1 MEDKNLN
8 LVPRTSSARKLT
20 YSSEDIKR
28 KGQDLHMNET
38 AVLQC
43 EEFFLKSCLCTK
55 FNNSNMHRNQ
65 TIQLCHK
72 VKHSMSKTDIV

>member
-1 MEDKNLN
+1 
-8 LVPRTSSARKLT
+8 
-20 YSSEDIKR
+20 
-28 KGQDLHMNET
+28 MNET

-55 FNNSNMHRNQ
+55 FNNSNMQRNQ